1 MIEETEYLKYIS
13 KVNPVDIM
21 IRAQEA
27 QQYIE
32 KGMFDDAL
40 AYAIAAGVRLGIKAV
55 LEDIYDRKND

>member
-1 MIEETEYLKYIS
+1 MIEELEYLKYIS
-13 KVNPVDIM
+13 KVDPMDIM

-32 KGMFDDAL
+32 KGNVDDAL

-55 LEDIYDRKND
+55 LEDGK

>member
-1 MIEETEYLKYIS
+1 MIEETEYWKYIS
-13 KVNPVDIM
+13 KVDPVDII

-32 KGMFDDAL
+32 KGKVDDAL

>member
-13 KVNPVDIM
+13 KIDPMDIM

-27 QQYIE
+27 QKFIDNGQIE
-32 KGMFDDAL
+32 DAL

-55 LEDIYDRKND
+55 LEDGK

>member
-1 MIEETEYLKYIS
+1 MIEETEYWKYIS
-13 KVNPVDIM
+13 KVDLVDII

-32 KGMFDDAL
+32 KGKVDDAI
-40 AYAIAAGVRLGIKAV
+40 AYAIAAGFRLGIKAV

>member
-27 QQYIE
+27 QQYID
-32 KGMFDDAL
+32 KGMVDDAL
-40 AYAIAAGVRLGIKAV
+40 AYAIAAGIRLGIKAV
-55 LEDIYDRKND
+55 LEDGK

>member
-13 KVNPVDIM
+13 KVDPVDII

-27 QQYIE
+27 QKFIDNGQIE
-32 KGMFDDAL
+32 DAL

-55 LEDIYDRKND
+55 LEDGK